1 MNSNDDQVP
10 AFTDRDI
17 FIASGRGATVAVR
30 DHGGGGP
37 AVVLLHG
44 AGLNLS
50 MWDAVVE
57 LLAPDHRVVVV
68 DLLGHGAST
77 LPASY
82 SLHADLAAVEAVIET
97 LGLSKPAVIG
107 HSYGGMLAVEYSAT
121 HPECPLAVNLDGLGG
136 QGRPDHYPGLHPA
149 DVEAYWA
156 GRLAYVDRV
165 VPQDDAGDQGWRD
178 SKIGEA
184 LAESEEIDARLAM
197 SLALRGF
204 QPGDGSD
211 WVRRPP
217 RPYLLSLLH
226 TLFQLDVFSAYH
238 RARCPVVM
246 VVATKKEADGGD
258 PHFLEAYHEGL
269 KQVLAGS
276 PRVRVARVD
285 CGHGVPLEQPAW
297 VADLVR
303 DGLVDLRQ
311 LGADGDR
318 GDEAP
323 S

>member
-1 MNSNDDQVP
+1 
-10 AFTDRDI
+10 
-17 FIASGRGATVAVR
+17 
-30 DHGGGGP
+30 
-37 AVVLLHG
+37 
-44 AGLNLS
+44 

-77 LPASY
+77 LPVSY

-136 QGRPDHYPGLHPA
+136 QGRPDHYPGLQPA

-178 SKIGEA
+178 SKIGEV
-184 LAESEEIDARLAM
+184 LAESEEVDARLAM
-197 SLALRGF
+197 SATESGCPSCPAGR
-204 QPGDGSD
+204 S
-211 WVRRPP
+211 VRMPP
-217 RPYLLSLLH
+217 RSPALLTLLIRYPI
-226 TLFQLDVFSAYH
+226 TS
-238 RARCPVVM
+238 PSP
-246 VVATKKEADGGD
+246 KE
-258 PHFLEAYHEGL
+258 
-269 KQVLAGS
+269 
-276 PRVRVARVD
+276 
-285 CGHGVPLEQPAW
+285 
-297 VADLVR
+297 
-303 DGLVDLRQ
+303 LRS
-311 LGADGDR
+311 
-318 GDEAP
+318 ECH